1 MKKEPLGTVEKRKK
15 FSRKTWKI
23 MKLCGIF
30 CFVLS
35 LNLSANVYSQQNKV
49 SLDLKEVTLEEFIEA
64 VKQQTGVNF
73 LYNASLFEG
82 AGTVSVNVKK
92 EPLSK
97 VLEETLGQKGYA
109 IDYRDEVVV
118 ILKQE
123 PQPFVPSMAQA
134 VRVSGKVVDEDGQ
147 PLPGVSVVLKG
158 TTTGV
163 ATDVNGE
170 FILMVPKAEGA
181 VLVFSFM
188 GMKTQEI
195 VVRDDKPLNIV
206 MQEDSKQMEEVVVT
220 GLQTIEKG
228 RATGSF
234 ALLDQ
239 DDMKAVYST
248 SLSEKL
254 EGHVPGLYLNKD
266 NEMVIRGVSTLNANT
281 KPLIVVDG
289 FPMESSELNLNPND
303 IEQVTVLKDAASA
316 SIWGIRAANGVVVV
330 TTKRGS
336 QNKGLQ
342 VSYSGNVTYG
352 SRASLDDLHILNSH
366 EYARLDFESA
376 LVQGVSEQAYI
387 GHTEIEDIVY
397 KYDHSEISLEEAY
410 AEVDEIGSFNNRKQ
424 IEDNFYRHPFTQ
436 QHNLSIQAGGERNA
450 MYISLSYDQNKDTE
464 VGNEYNKYNLLF
476 NNDIFLR
483 KNFTVSLGVRGIY
496 QAIKR
501 NAEDVTEYEPYK
513 RILNDDGTYYNER
526 NGISDL
532 WKESFLALGM
542 KNWDKN
548 ILRDMRMNDKKTKNY
563 NVSTSLK
570 LTWKPIEQLELSS
583 QGNYEFGNSE
593 AIDWYSEDH
602 YYTRSLVNQFTQVEV
617 VDDRPVSIIANHLP
631 TSGGIRDITNEHT
644 ISYSV
649 RNMIT
654 YSDQKGDFDYKV
666 MVGNEFYSLEGNTYS
681 DRLWG
686 YDPELLT
693 SQSINLSE
701 LQSGVPGYYGTSYT
715 LNLTYAPSTTETLE
729 RYTSYFG
736 TASVT
741 WRERYDLFG
750 SIRLDQTNLL
760 TNASEF
766 RNNPSW
772 SVGAKWNI
780 AREDFLKADWVNE
793 LGLRLSYGLTGNI
806 DKTTGPD
813 IVATAESD
821 YTTNMS
827 YLNVTNP
834 SNPELGWEKTYSWNV
849 GADAMLWNGRLNVTA
864 DFYAKKSKN
873 LLANVE
879 IDPTVG
885 WASVYRNSAE
895 VVNRGID
902 LTLSGTLIDRAVT
915 WDATLQFSYN
925 KNKVTDLNYT
935 PTINAV
941 FQGSPLT
948 GQPVGY
954 IAVNRYGGLDEYGDP
969 TFLYED
975 GGEPQSYLDL
985 DMLTIDDLKFV
996 GRTEP
1001 PVFGSLTSSLR
1012 WRDFTLS
1019 LMVNYKFGHKMRLP
1033 SPIPMMFG
1041 LKTEWYS
1048 EQYRWVEGQDNSD
1061 KWVPK
1066 HSTALFQD
1074 INRTNCLIRSDKLI
1088 DNADMIQLKSIS
1100 LEYDF
1105 SRLLNKIKIR
1115 GGTLRVSGENLG
1127 YWVANDWKLNPDQ
1140 VSYTAYDGAVLSLD
1154 PLKPRMVV
1162 SLNLNF

>member
-1 MKKEPLGTVEKRKK
+1 MKKNQEFDVGKHSGKL
-15 FSRKTWKI
+15 RKTFLT
-23 MKLCGIF
+23 MKLSL
-30 CFVLS
+30 CFLIMGLTSVYGNAFSQLKV
-35 LNLSANVYSQQNKV
+35 NLTVHNATLQEVFEQLTETTDYRFVYSSDLLNKTQKITCDFQNESIESV
-49 SLDLKEVTLEEFIEA
+49 LAECLE
-64 VKQQTGVNF
+64 
-73 LYNASLFEG
+73 
-82 AGTVSVNVKK
+82 GTN
-92 EPLSK
+92 LW
-97 VLEETLGQKGYA
+97 
-109 IDYRDEVVV
+109 YRVEDNIVV
-118 ILKQE
+118 ISPKFQRPYTPVE
-123 PQPFVPSMAQA
+123 EITIN
-134 VRVSGKVVDEDGQ
+134 GKVVDENNQ
-147 PLPGVSVVLKG
+147 PLPGVAVLLKG
-158 TTTGV
+158 TTIGV
-163 ATDVNGE
+163 ATDVNGN
-170 FILMVPKAEGA
+170 FQLTIPKQESLT
-181 VLVFSFM
+181 LVFSFV
-188 GMKTQEI
+188 GMKTQERI
-195 VVRDDKPLNIV
+195 VRDEKSITV
-206 MQEDSKQMEEVVVT
+206 IMEEETKMIDEVVVT
-220 GLQTIEKG
+220 GVQTIEKG

-234 ALLDQ
+234 ALINQ
-239 DDMKAVYST
+239 DDMKAVYSM

-254 EGHVPGLYLNKD
+254 EGQVPGLYLDKN
-266 NEMVIRGVSTLNANT
+266 NEMIIRGVSTLNANT

-483 KNFTVSLGVRGIY
+483 KNFTVSLGVRGTY

>member
-1 MKKEPLGTVEKRKK
+1 MKKNQEFDVGKHSGKL
-15 FSRKTWKI
+15 RKTFLT
-23 MKLCGIF
+23 MKLSL
-30 CFVLS
+30 CFLIMGLTSVYGNAFSQLKV
-35 LNLSANVYSQQNKV
+35 NLTVHNATLQEVFEQLTETTDYRFVYSSDLLNKTQKITCDFQNESIESV
-49 SLDLKEVTLEEFIEA
+49 LAECLE
-64 VKQQTGVNF
+64 
-73 LYNASLFEG
+73 
-82 AGTVSVNVKK
+82 GTN
-92 EPLSK
+92 LW
-97 VLEETLGQKGYA
+97 
-109 IDYRDEVVV
+109 YRVEDNIVV
-118 ILKQE
+118 ISPKFQRPYTPVE
-123 PQPFVPSMAQA
+123 EITIN
-134 VRVSGKVVDEDGQ
+134 GKVVDENNQ
-147 PLPGVSVVLKG
+147 PLPGVAVLLKG
-158 TTTGV
+158 TTIGV
-163 ATDVNGE
+163 ATDVNGN
-170 FILMVPKAEGA
+170 FQLTIPKQESLT
-181 VLVFSFM
+181 LVFSFV
-188 GMKTQEI
+188 GMKTQERI
-195 VVRDDKPLNIV
+195 VRDEKSITV
-206 MQEDSKQMEEVVVT
+206 IMEEETKMIDEVVVT
-220 GLQTIEKG
+220 GVQTIEKG

-234 ALLDQ
+234 TLINQ
-239 DDMKAVYST
+239 EDMKAVYSM

-254 EGHVPGLYLNKD
+254 EGQVPGLYLNKD

-303 IEQVTVLKDAASA
+303 IEQVTILKDAASA

>member
-1 MKKEPLGTVEKRKK
+1 MKKNQEFDVGKHSGKL
-15 FSRKTWKI
+15 RKTFLT
-23 MKLCGIF
+23 MKLSL
-30 CFVLS
+30 CFLIMGLTSVYGNAFSQLKV
-35 LNLSANVYSQQNKV
+35 NLTVHNATLQEVFEQLTETTDYRFVYSSDLLNKTQKITCDFQNESIESV
-49 SLDLKEVTLEEFIEA
+49 LAECLE
-64 VKQQTGVNF
+64 
-73 LYNASLFEG
+73 
-82 AGTVSVNVKK
+82 GTN
-92 EPLSK
+92 LW
-97 VLEETLGQKGYA
+97 
-109 IDYRDEVVV
+109 YRVEDNIVV
-118 ILKQE
+118 ISPKFQRPYTPVE
-123 PQPFVPSMAQA
+123 EITIN
-134 VRVSGKVVDEDGQ
+134 GKVVDKNNQ
-147 PLPGVSVVLKG
+147 PLPGVAVLLKG
-158 TTTGV
+158 TTIGV
-163 ATDVNGE
+163 ATDVNGN
-170 FILMVPKAEGA
+170 FQLTIPKQESLT
-181 VLVFSFM
+181 LVFSFV
-188 GMKTQEI
+188 GMKTQERI
-195 VVRDDKPLNIV
+195 VRDEKSITV
-206 MQEDSKQMEEVVVT
+206 IMEEETKMIDEVVVT
-220 GLQTIEKG
+220 GVQTIEKG

-234 ALLDQ
+234 TLINQ
-239 DDMKAVYST
+239 EDMKAVYSM

-254 EGHVPGLYLNKD
+254 EGQVPGLYLNKD

>member
-1 MKKEPLGTVEKRKK
+1 M
-15 FSRKTWKI
+15 
-23 MKLCGIF
+23 
-30 CFVLS
+30 
-35 LNLSANVYSQQNKV
+35 
-49 SLDLKEVTLEEFIEA
+49 EEFA
-64 VKQQTGVNF
+64 RQVKQQTGYTF
-73 LYNASLFEG
+73 FYNDLTAPELEPITVQREG
-82 AGTVSVNVKK
+82 ALLGD
-92 EPLSK
+92 
-97 VLEETLGQKGYA
+97 VL
-109 IDYRDEVVV
+109 REVVGSRGYDFV
-118 ILKQE
+118 VEGKTIIFKKAV
-123 PQPFVPSMAQA
+123 PQPRA
-134 VRVSGKVVDEDGQ
+134 VKVTGRVDDEHGE

-163 ATDVNGE
+163 ATDINGE
-170 FILMVPKAEGA
+170 FTLMVPNAEA
-181 VLVFSFM
+181 VLVFSFV
-188 GMKTQEI
+188 GMKTQELP
-195 VVRDDKPLNIV
+195 VVADKPMRVVL
-206 MQEDSKQMEEVVVT
+206 ESASEQMDEVVVT
-220 GLQTIEKG
+220 GVQTIEKG

-234 ALLDQ
+234 ALINQ
-239 DDMKAVYST
+239 EDMKAVYSM

-254 EGHVPGLYLNKD
+254 EGQVPGLYLDKN
-266 NEMVIRGVSTLNANT
+266 NEMIIRGVSTLNANT

-330 TTKRGS
+330 TTKRGA

-352 SRASLDDLHILNSH
+352 SRASWDDLHILNSH
-366 EYARLDFESA
+366 DYAHLDFENA
-376 LVQGVSEQAYI
+376 VDQGVSNRPYS
-387 GHTEIEDIVY
+387 GRTEIEDIALAY
-397 KYDHSEISLEEAY
+397 ENGELSLEQAY
-410 AEVDEIGSFNNRKQ
+410 AKVDTIGMFNNQKQ
-424 IEDNFYRHPFTQ
+424 IEDNFYRNTFSQ

-464 VGNEYNKYNLLF
+464 VGNEYNKVNLLF
-476 NNDIFLR
+476 NNDVYLR
-483 KNFTVSLGVRGIY
+483 KNFTASLGVRGTY
-496 QAIKR
+496 QVTKR

-526 NGISDL
+526 TGISDV
-532 WKESFLALGM
+532 WQEAFLELGM
-542 KNWDKN
+542 KDWHKN
-548 ILRDMRMNDKKTKNY
+548 ILENMRMNDKKTKDY
-563 NVSTSLK
+563 NVSTSLR
-570 LTWKPIEQLELSS
+570 LSWKPIEQLELSS

-602 YYTRSLVNQFTQVEV
+602 YTTRNLTNQYTNVRVE
-617 VDDRPVSIIANHLP
+617 DNRPVEIIENYLP

-654 YSDQKGDFDYKV
+654 WSDQQGEFDYKV
-666 MVGNEFYSLEGNTYS
+666 MIGNEFYSLEGNTYS

-693 SQSINLSE
+693 SQSINLAE
-701 LQSGVPGYYGTSYT
+701 LQAGVPGYTGTGDD
-715 LNLTYAPSTTETLE
+715 LNLSYAPSTEETLE

-750 SIRLDQTNLL
+750 SVRLDQTNLL

-780 AREDFLKADWVNE
+780 AREDFFKTDWVNE

-806 DKTTGPD
+806 DKSTGPD
-813 IVATAESD
+813 IVAEAETD
-821 YTTNMS
+821 FMTQMN

-849 GADAMLWNGRLNVTA
+849 GADAVLWNGRLNVTA
-864 DFYAKKSKN
+864 DFYSKKSKN

-902 LTLSGTLIDRAVT
+902 LTLSGKLIDRAVE

-925 KNKVTDLNYT
+925 KNEVTSLNYT
-935 PTINAV
+935 PTISGAYN
-941 FQGSPLT
+941 GSPML

-954 IAVNRYGGLDEYGDP
+954 IAVHRYGGLDGEGEP

-975 GGEPQSYLDL
+975 GGEQQPYTDL
-985 DMLTIDDLKFV
+985 GKLTIDGLKFV

-1001 PVFGSLTSSLR
+1001 PVFGSLNTSLR
-1012 WRDFTLS
+1012 FYDFTLS
-1019 LMVNYKFGHKMRLP
+1019 LMVNYKFGHKMHLTA
-1033 SPIPMMFG
+1033 PITTILG
-1041 LKTEWYS
+1041 LKKEWYS
-1048 EQYRWVEGQDNSD
+1048 EKYRWVEGDLNKD

-1066 HSTALFQD
+1066 HSTDLFQD
-1074 INRTNCLIRSDKLI
+1074 FNRTDCLGLSDKLV
-1088 DNADMIQLKSIS
+1088 DDADMIQLKSVS
-1100 LEYDF
+1100 LEYDLT
-1105 SRLLNKIKIR
+1105 RLLNKIKIR
-1115 GGTLRVSGENLG
+1115 GGSLRVSAENVA
-1127 YWVANDWKLNPDQ
+1127 YWVANDWDLNPDQ
-1140 VSYTAYDGAVLSLD
+1140 VIEGADGSYGLTFD
-1154 PLKPRMVV
+1154 PAKPRMVV

>member
-1 MKKEPLGTVEKRKK
+1 MKKNQEFDVGKHSGKL
-15 FSRKTWKI
+15 RKTFLT
-23 MKLCGIF
+23 MKLSL
-30 CFVLS
+30 CFLIMGLTSVYGNAFSQLKV
-35 LNLSANVYSQQNKV
+35 NLTVHNATLQEVFEQLTETTDYRFVYSSDLLNKTQKITCDFQNESIESV
-49 SLDLKEVTLEEFIEA
+49 LAECLE
-64 VKQQTGVNF
+64 
-73 LYNASLFEG
+73 
-82 AGTVSVNVKK
+82 GTN
-92 EPLSK
+92 LW
-97 VLEETLGQKGYA
+97 
-109 IDYRDEVVV
+109 YRVEDNIVV
-118 ILKQE
+118 ISPKFQRPYTPVE
-123 PQPFVPSMAQA
+123 EITIN
-134 VRVSGKVVDEDGQ
+134 GKVVDENNQ
-147 PLPGVSVVLKG
+147 PLPGVAVLLKG
-158 TTTGV
+158 TTIGV
-163 ATDVNGE
+163 ATDVNGN
-170 FILMVPKAEGA
+170 FQLTIPKQESLT
-181 VLVFSFM
+181 LVFSFV
-188 GMKTQEI
+188 GMKTQERI
-195 VVRDDKPLNIV
+195 VRDEKSITV
-206 MQEDSKQMEEVVVT
+206 IMEEETKMIDEVVVT
-220 GLQTIEKG
+220 GVQTIEKG

-234 ALLDQ
+234 TLINQ
-239 DDMKAVYST
+239 EDMKAVYSM

-254 EGHVPGLYLNKD
+254 EGQVPGLYLNKD

-879 IDPTVG
+879 IDPTIG

>member
-1 MKKEPLGTVEKRKK
+1 MKKNQEFDVGKHSGKL
-15 FSRKTWKI
+15 RKTFLT
-23 MKLCGIF
+23 MKLSL
-30 CFVLS
+30 CFLIMGLTSVYGNAFSQLKV
-35 LNLSANVYSQQNKV
+35 NLTVHNATLQEVFEQLTETTDYRFVYSSDLLNKTQKITCDFQNESIESV
-49 SLDLKEVTLEEFIEA
+49 LAECLE
-64 VKQQTGVNF
+64 
-73 LYNASLFEG
+73 
-82 AGTVSVNVKK
+82 GTN
-92 EPLSK
+92 LW
-97 VLEETLGQKGYA
+97 
-109 IDYRDEVVV
+109 YRVEDNIVV
-118 ILKQE
+118 ISPKFQRPYTPVE
-123 PQPFVPSMAQA
+123 EITIN
-134 VRVSGKVVDEDGQ
+134 GKVVDKNNQ
-147 PLPGVSVVLKG
+147 PLPGVAVLLKG
-158 TTTGV
+158 TTIGV
-163 ATDVNGE
+163 ATDVNGN
-170 FILMVPKAEGA
+170 FQLTIPKQESLT
-181 VLVFSFM
+181 LVFSFV
-188 GMKTQEI
+188 GMKTQERI
-195 VVRDDKPLNIV
+195 VRDEKSITV
-206 MQEDSKQMEEVVVT
+206 IMEEETKMIDEVVVT
-220 GLQTIEKG
+220 GVQTIEKG

-234 ALLDQ
+234 ALINQ
-239 DDMKAVYST
+239 DDMKAVYSM

-254 EGHVPGLYLNKD
+254 EGQVPGLYLDKN
-266 NEMVIRGVSTLNANT
+266 NEMIIRGVSTLNANT

-483 KNFTVSLGVRGIY
+483 KNFTVSLGVRGTY

>member
-1 MKKEPLGTVEKRKK
+1 MKKNQEFDVGKHSGKL
-15 FSRKTWKI
+15 RKTFLT
-23 MKLCGIF
+23 MKLSL
-30 CFVLS
+30 CFLIMGLTSVYGNAFSQLKV
-35 LNLSANVYSQQNKV
+35 NLTVHNATLQEVFEQLTETTDYRFVYSSDLLNKTQKITCDFQNESIESV
-49 SLDLKEVTLEEFIEA
+49 LAECLE
-64 VKQQTGVNF
+64 
-73 LYNASLFEG
+73 
-82 AGTVSVNVKK
+82 GTN
-92 EPLSK
+92 LW
-97 VLEETLGQKGYA
+97 
-109 IDYRDEVVV
+109 YRVEDNIVV
-118 ILKQE
+118 ISPKFQRPYTPVE
-123 PQPFVPSMAQA
+123 EITIN
-134 VRVSGKVVDEDGQ
+134 GKVVDKNNQ
-147 PLPGVSVVLKG
+147 PLPGVAVLLKG
-158 TTTGV
+158 TTIGV
-163 ATDVNGE
+163 ATDVNGN
-170 FILMVPKAEGA
+170 FQLTIPKQESLT
-181 VLVFSFM
+181 LVFSFV
-188 GMKTQEI
+188 GMKTQERI
-195 VVRDDKPLNIV
+195 VRDEKSITV
-206 MQEDSKQMEEVVVT
+206 IMEEETKMIDEVVVT
-220 GLQTIEKG
+220 GVQTIEKG

-234 ALLDQ
+234 TLINQ
-239 DDMKAVYST
+239 EDMKAVYSM

-254 EGHVPGLYLNKD
+254 EGQVPGLYLNKD

-483 KNFTVSLGVRGIY
+483 KNFTVSLGVRGTY

>member
-1 MKKEPLGTVEKRKK
+1 MKKNQEFDVGKHSGKL
-15 FSRKTWKI
+15 RKTFLT
-23 MKLCGIF
+23 MKLSL
-30 CFVLS
+30 CFLIMGLTSVYGNAFSQLKV
-35 LNLSANVYSQQNKV
+35 NLTVHNATLQEVFEQLTETTDYRFVYSSDLLNKTQKITCDFQNESIESV
-49 SLDLKEVTLEEFIEA
+49 LAECLE
-64 VKQQTGVNF
+64 
-73 LYNASLFEG
+73 
-82 AGTVSVNVKK
+82 GTN
-92 EPLSK
+92 LW
-97 VLEETLGQKGYA
+97 
-109 IDYRDEVVV
+109 YRVEDNIVV
-118 ILKQE
+118 ISPKFQRPYTPVE
-123 PQPFVPSMAQA
+123 EITIN
-134 VRVSGKVVDEDGQ
+134 GKVVDENNQ
-147 PLPGVSVVLKG
+147 PLPGVAVLLKG
-158 TTTGV
+158 TTIGV
-163 ATDVNGE
+163 ATDVNGN
-170 FILMVPKAEGA
+170 FQLTIPKQESLT
-181 VLVFSFM
+181 LVFSFV
-188 GMKTQEI
+188 GMKTQERI
-195 VVRDDKPLNIV
+195 VRDEKSITV
-206 MQEDSKQMEEVVVT
+206 IMEEETKMIDEVVVT
-220 GLQTIEKG
+220 GVQTIEKG

-234 ALLDQ
+234 TLINQ
-239 DDMKAVYST
+239 EDMKAVYSM

-254 EGHVPGLYLNKD
+254 EGQVPGLYLNKD

-1140 VSYTAYDGAVLSLD
+1140 VSYTAYDGAVLSLN

>member
-1 MKKEPLGTVEKRKK
+1 MKKNQEFDVGKHSGKL
-15 FSRKTWKI
+15 RKTFLT
-23 MKLCGIF
+23 MKLSL
-30 CFVLS
+30 CFLIMGLTSVYGNAFSQLKV
-35 LNLSANVYSQQNKV
+35 NLTVHNATLQEVFEQLTETTDYRFVYSSDLLNKTQKITCDFQNESIESV
-49 SLDLKEVTLEEFIEA
+49 LAECLE
-64 VKQQTGVNF
+64 
-73 LYNASLFEG
+73 
-82 AGTVSVNVKK
+82 GTN
-92 EPLSK
+92 LW
-97 VLEETLGQKGYA
+97 
-109 IDYRDEVVV
+109 YRVEDNIVV
-118 ILKQE
+118 ISPKFQRPYTPVE
-123 PQPFVPSMAQA
+123 EITIN
-134 VRVSGKVVDEDGQ
+134 GKVVDENNQ
-147 PLPGVSVVLKG
+147 PLPGVAVLLKG
-158 TTTGV
+158 TTIGV
-163 ATDVNGE
+163 ATDVNGN
-170 FILMVPKAEGA
+170 FQLTIPKQESLT
-181 VLVFSFM
+181 LVFSFV
-188 GMKTQEI
+188 GMKTQERI
-195 VVRDDKPLNIV
+195 VRDEKSITV
-206 MQEDSKQMEEVVVT
+206 IMEEETKMIDEVVVT
-220 GLQTIEKG
+220 GVQTIEKG

-234 ALLDQ
+234 TLINQ
-239 DDMKAVYST
+239 EDMKAVYSM

-254 EGHVPGLYLNKD
+254 EGQVPGLYLNKD
-266 NEMVIRGVSTLNANT
+266 NEMVIRGVSTLNAKT

>member
-1 MKKEPLGTVEKRKK
+1 MGLTSVYGNAFSQLKVNLTVHNATLQEVFEQLTETTDYR
-15 FSRKTWKI
+15 F
-23 MKLCGIF
+23 
-30 CFVLS
+30 
-35 LNLSANVYSQQNKV
+35 VYSSDLLNKTQKITCDFQNESIESV
-49 SLDLKEVTLEEFIEA
+49 LAECLE
-64 VKQQTGVNF
+64 
-73 LYNASLFEG
+73 
-82 AGTVSVNVKK
+82 GTN
-92 EPLSK
+92 LW
-97 VLEETLGQKGYA
+97 
-109 IDYRDEVVV
+109 YRVEDNIVV
-118 ILKQE
+118 ISPKFQRPYTPVE
-123 PQPFVPSMAQA
+123 EITIN
-134 VRVSGKVVDEDGQ
+134 GKVVDENNQ
-147 PLPGVSVVLKG
+147 PLPGVAVLLKG
-158 TTTGV
+158 TTIGV
-163 ATDVNGE
+163 ATDVNGN
-170 FILMVPKAEGA
+170 FQLTIPKQESLT
-181 VLVFSFM
+181 LVFSFV
-188 GMKTQEI
+188 GMKTQERI
-195 VVRDDKPLNIV
+195 VRDEKSITV
-206 MQEDSKQMEEVVVT
+206 IMEEETKMIDEVVVT
-220 GLQTIEKG
+220 GVQTIEKG

-234 ALLDQ
+234 TLINQ
-239 DDMKAVYST
+239 EDMKAVYSM

-254 EGHVPGLYLNKD
+254 EGQVPGLYLNKD

>member
-1 MKKEPLGTVEKRKK
+1 MKKNQEFDVGKHSGKL
-15 FSRKTWKI
+15 RKTFLT
-23 MKLCGIF
+23 MKLSL
-30 CFVLS
+30 CFLIMGLTSVYGNAFSQLKV
-35 LNLSANVYSQQNKV
+35 NLTVHNATLQEVFEQLTETTDYRFVYSSDLLNKTQKITCDFQNESIESV
-49 SLDLKEVTLEEFIEA
+49 LAECLE
-64 VKQQTGVNF
+64 
-73 LYNASLFEG
+73 
-82 AGTVSVNVKK
+82 GTN
-92 EPLSK
+92 LW
-97 VLEETLGQKGYA
+97 
-109 IDYRDEVVV
+109 YRVEDNIVV
-118 ILKQE
+118 ISPKFQRPYTPVE
-123 PQPFVPSMAQA
+123 EITIN
-134 VRVSGKVVDEDGQ
+134 GKVVDENNQ
-147 PLPGVSVVLKG
+147 PLPGVAVLLKG
-158 TTTGV
+158 TTIGV
-163 ATDVNGE
+163 ATDVNGN
-170 FILMVPKAEGA
+170 FQLTIPKQESLT
-181 VLVFSFM
+181 LVFSFV
-188 GMKTQEI
+188 GMKTQERI
-195 VVRDDKPLNIV
+195 VRDEKSITV
-206 MQEDSKQMEEVVVT
+206 IMEEETKMIDEVVVT
-220 GLQTIEKG
+220 GVQTIEKG

-234 ALLDQ
+234 TLINQ
-239 DDMKAVYST
+239 EDMKAVYSM

-254 EGHVPGLYLNKD
+254 EGQVPGLYLNKD

-793 LGLRLSYGLTGNI
+793 LGLRLSYGPTGI
-806 DKTTGPD
+806 SDKTTRPS
-813 IVATAESD
+813 ILATA
-821 YTTNMS
+821 
-827 YLNVTNP
+827 
-834 SNPELGWEKTYSWNV
+834 
-849 GADAMLWNGRLNVTA
+849 
-864 DFYAKKSKN
+864 
-873 LLANVE
+873 
-879 IDPTVG
+879 
-885 WASVYRNSAE
+885 
-895 VVNRGID
+895 
-902 LTLSGTLIDRAVT
+902 
-915 WDATLQFSYN
+915 
-925 KNKVTDLNYT
+925 
-935 PTINAV
+935 
-941 FQGSPLT
+941 
-948 GQPVGY
+948 
-954 IAVNRYGGLDEYGDP
+954 
-969 TFLYED
+969 
-975 GGEPQSYLDL
+975 
-985 DMLTIDDLKFV
+985 
-996 GRTEP
+996 
-1001 PVFGSLTSSLR
+1001 
-1012 WRDFTLS
+1012 
-1019 LMVNYKFGHKMRLP
+1019 
-1033 SPIPMMFG
+1033 
-1041 LKTEWYS
+1041 
-1048 EQYRWVEGQDNSD
+1048 
-1061 KWVPK
+1061 
-1066 HSTALFQD
+1066 
-1074 INRTNCLIRSDKLI
+1074 
-1088 DNADMIQLKSIS
+1088 
-1100 LEYDF
+1100 
-1105 SRLLNKIKIR
+1105 
-1115 GGTLRVSGENLG
+1115 
-1127 YWVANDWKLNPDQ
+1127 
-1140 VSYTAYDGAVLSLD
+1140 
-1154 PLKPRMVV
+1154 
-1162 SLNLNF
+1162 

>member
-1 MKKEPLGTVEKRKK
+1 MKKNQEFDVGKHSGKL
-15 FSRKTWKI
+15 RKTFLT
-23 MKLCGIF
+23 MKLSL
-30 CFVLS
+30 CFLIMGLTSVYGNAFSQLKV
-35 LNLSANVYSQQNKV
+35 NLTVR
-49 SLDLKEVTLEEFIEA
+49 
-64 VKQQTGVNF
+64 
-73 LYNASLFEG
+73 NASLQEVFEQL
-82 AGTVSVNVKK
+82 T
-92 EPLSK
+92 
-97 VLEETLGQKGYA
+97 ETT
-109 IDYRDEVVV
+109 DYRFVYSSDLLNKTQKITCDFQNESIESVLAECLEGTNLWYRVEDNIVV
-118 ILKQE
+118 ISPKFQRPYTPVE
-123 PQPFVPSMAQA
+123 EITIN
-134 VRVSGKVVDEDGQ
+134 GKVVDENNQ
-147 PLPGVSVVLKG
+147 PLPGVAVLLKG
-158 TTTGV
+158 TTIGV
-163 ATDVNGE
+163 ATDVNGN
-170 FILMVPKAEGA
+170 FQLTIPKQESLT
-181 VLVFSFM
+181 LVFSFV
-188 GMKTQEI
+188 GMKTQERI
-195 VVRDDKPLNIV
+195 VRDEKSITV
-206 MQEDSKQMEEVVVT
+206 IMEEETKMIDEVVVT
-220 GLQTIEKG
+220 GVQTIEKG

-234 ALLDQ
+234 TLINQ
-239 DDMKAVYST
+239 EDMKAVYSM

-254 EGHVPGLYLNKD
+254 EGQVPGLYLNKD

-483 KNFTVSLGVRGIY
+483 KNFTVSLGVRGTY

>member
-1 MKKEPLGTVEKRKK
+1 MKKNQEFDVGKHSGKL
-15 FSRKTWKI
+15 RKTFLT
-23 MKLCGIF
+23 MKLSL
-30 CFVLS
+30 CFLIMGLTSVYGNAFSQLKV
-35 LNLSANVYSQQNKV
+35 NLTVHNATLQEVFEQLTETTDYRFVYSSDLLNKTQKITCDFQNESIESV
-49 SLDLKEVTLEEFIEA
+49 LAECLE
-64 VKQQTGVNF
+64 
-73 LYNASLFEG
+73 
-82 AGTVSVNVKK
+82 GTN
-92 EPLSK
+92 LW
-97 VLEETLGQKGYA
+97 
-109 IDYRDEVVV
+109 YRVEDNIVV
-118 ILKQE
+118 ISPKFQRPYTPVE
-123 PQPFVPSMAQA
+123 EITIN
-134 VRVSGKVVDEDGQ
+134 GKVVDENNQ
-147 PLPGVSVVLKG
+147 PLPGVAVLLKG
-158 TTTGV
+158 TTIGV
-163 ATDVNGE
+163 ATDVNGN
-170 FILMVPKAEGA
+170 FQLTIPKQESLT
-181 VLVFSFM
+181 LVFSFV
-188 GMKTQEI
+188 GMKTQERI
-195 VVRDDKPLNIV
+195 VRDEKSITV
-206 MQEDSKQMEEVVVT
+206 IMEEETKMIDEVVVT
-220 GLQTIEKG
+220 GVQTIEKG

-234 ALLDQ
+234 TLINQ
-239 DDMKAVYST
+239 EDMKAVYSM

-254 EGHVPGLYLNKD
+254 EGQVPGLYLNKD

-352 SRASLDDLHILNSH
+352 SQASLDDLHILNSH

-879 IDPTVG
+879 IDPTIG

>member
-1 MKKEPLGTVEKRKK
+1 MKKNQEFDVGKHSGKL
-15 FSRKTWKI
+15 RKTFLT
-23 MKLCGIF
+23 MKLSL
-30 CFVLS
+30 CFLIMGLTSVYGNAFSQLKV
-35 LNLSANVYSQQNKV
+35 NLTVHNATLQEVFEQLTETTDYRFVYSSDLLNKTQKITCDFQNESIESV
-49 SLDLKEVTLEEFIEA
+49 LAECLE
-64 VKQQTGVNF
+64 
-73 LYNASLFEG
+73 
-82 AGTVSVNVKK
+82 GTN
-92 EPLSK
+92 LW
-97 VLEETLGQKGYA
+97 
-109 IDYRDEVVV
+109 YRVEDNIVV
-118 ILKQE
+118 ISPKFQRPYTPVE
-123 PQPFVPSMAQA
+123 EITIN
-134 VRVSGKVVDEDGQ
+134 GKVVDENNQ
-147 PLPGVSVVLKG
+147 PLPGVAVLLKG
-158 TTTGV
+158 TTIGV
-163 ATDVNGE
+163 ATDVNGN
-170 FILMVPKAEGA
+170 FQLTIPKQESLT
-181 VLVFSFM
+181 LVFSFV
-188 GMKTQEI
+188 GMKTQERI
-195 VVRDDKPLNIV
+195 VRDEKSITV
-206 MQEDSKQMEEVVVT
+206 IMEEETKMIDEVVVT
-220 GLQTIEKG
+220 GVQTIEKG

-234 ALLDQ
+234 TLINQ
-239 DDMKAVYST
+239 EDMKAVYSM

-254 EGHVPGLYLNKD
+254 EGQVPGLYLNKD

-436 QHNLSIQAGGERNA
+436 QHNLSIQAGSERNA

>member
-1 MKKEPLGTVEKRKK
+1 MKKNQEFDVGKHSGKL
-15 FSRKTWKI
+15 RKTFLT
-23 MKLCGIF
+23 MKLSL
-30 CFVLS
+30 CFLIMGLTSVYGNAFSQLKV
-35 LNLSANVYSQQNKV
+35 NLTVHNATLQEVFEQLTETTDYRFVYSSDLLNKTQKITCDFQNESIESV
-49 SLDLKEVTLEEFIEA
+49 LAECLE
-64 VKQQTGVNF
+64 
-73 LYNASLFEG
+73 
-82 AGTVSVNVKK
+82 GTN
-92 EPLSK
+92 LW
-97 VLEETLGQKGYA
+97 
-109 IDYRDEVVV
+109 YRVEDNIVV
-118 ILKQE
+118 ISPKFQRPYTPVE
-123 PQPFVPSMAQA
+123 EITIN
-134 VRVSGKVVDEDGQ
+134 GKVVDENNQ
-147 PLPGVSVVLKG
+147 PLPGVAVLLKG
-158 TTTGV
+158 TTIGV
-163 ATDVNGE
+163 ATDVNGN
-170 FILMVPKAEGA
+170 FQLTIPKQESLT
-181 VLVFSFM
+181 LVFSFV
-188 GMKTQEI
+188 GMKTQERI
-195 VVRDDKPLNIV
+195 VRDEKSITV
-206 MQEDSKQMEEVVVT
+206 IMEEETKMIDEVVVT
-220 GLQTIEKG
+220 GVQTIEKG

-234 ALLDQ
+234 TLINQ
-239 DDMKAVYST
+239 EDMKAVYSM

-254 EGHVPGLYLNKD
+254 EGQVPGLYLNKD

-483 KNFTVSLGVRGIY
+483 KNFTVSLGVRGTY

>member
-1 MKKEPLGTVEKRKK
+1 MKKNQEFDVGKHSGKLRKTFLTMK
-15 FSRKTWKI
+15 LSLCFLIMGLTSVYGNAFSRLK
-23 MKLCGIF
+23 
-30 CFVLS
+30 V
-35 LNLSANVYSQQNKV
+35 NLTVHNATLQEVFEQLTETTDYRFVYSSDLLNKTQKITCDFQNESIESV
-49 SLDLKEVTLEEFIEA
+49 LAECLE
-64 VKQQTGVNF
+64 
-73 LYNASLFEG
+73 
-82 AGTVSVNVKK
+82 GTN
-92 EPLSK
+92 LW
-97 VLEETLGQKGYA
+97 
-109 IDYRDEVVV
+109 YRVEDNIVV
-118 ILKQE
+118 ISPKFQRPYTPVE
-123 PQPFVPSMAQA
+123 EITIN
-134 VRVSGKVVDEDGQ
+134 GKVVDENNQ
-147 PLPGVSVVLKG
+147 PLPGVAVLLKG
-158 TTTGV
+158 TTIGV
-163 ATDVNGE
+163 ATDVNGN
-170 FILMVPKAEGA
+170 FQLTIPKQESLT
-181 VLVFSFM
+181 LVFSFV
-188 GMKTQEI
+188 GMKTQERI
-195 VVRDDKPLNIV
+195 VRDEKSITV
-206 MQEDSKQMEEVVVT
+206 IMEEETKMIDEVVVT
-220 GLQTIEKG
+220 GVQTIEKG

-234 ALLDQ
+234 TLINQ
-239 DDMKAVYST
+239 EDMKAVYSM

-254 EGHVPGLYLNKD
+254 EGQVPGLYLNKD